1 MSNTIKTEGIVFRS
15 IKYSETS
22 LILDIFT
29 QEEGLHSF
37 IVSGVRKAK
46 SRMAN
51 VFHPIN
57 IIDLVAY
64 FSEDKL
70 SRIKEAQ
77 YAVNYEDLTFNV
89 IKSSVAMYVI
99 DLARQAIIEKESNQD
114 LYNFIK
120 KTLLDIDGGRVDM
133 KLAPIDFTIKMATYL
148 GFDIQN
154 NYTILDK
161 YFDLK
166 EGLFVDKNV
175 GHNYILSESLS
186 QKLHLILNNHPVTML
201 KNERN
206 ALIDQ
211 LINYYRYHIEGFK
224 PLKSLNV
231 LRTVLS

>member
-1 MSNTIKTEGIVFRS
+1 MSNTLKTEGIVFRS

-22 LILDIFT
+22 LILDVFT
-29 QEEGLHSF
+29 KDVGLHSF

-57 IIDLVAY
+57 IINIVAFY
-64 FSEDKL
+64 SEDKL
-70 SRIKEAQ
+70 SRIKEAH
-77 YAVNYEDLTFNV
+77 YASKYDDITFNV
-89 IKSSVAMYVI
+89 IKSSIAMYIV
-99 DLARQAIIEKESNQD
+99 DLSRHAIKEKEANLG

-120 KTLLDIDGGRVDM
+120 MSLLKIDKGQVDL
-133 KLAPIDFTIKMATYL
+133 KLMPIVFTIQLASYL
-148 GFDIQN
+148 GFEIQN
-154 NYTILDK
+154 NYTVLDK

-175 GHNYILSESLS
+175 GHNYILSEKLSL
-186 QKLHLILNNHPVTML
+186 KLNAILNNNKVDML
-201 KNERN
+201 KSERN
-206 ALIDQ
+206 DLLDQ

-224 PLKSLNV
+224 PLKSLSV